1 MVIFSLDK
9 AKILFYLIFMK
20 INGVDF
26 YTVKDME
33 EKSGKDTNTIK
44 QWLFNHDIK
53 PITKDAIYESSA
65 LKELLKASSPGRPK
79 KTVKKK

>member
-1 MVIFSLDK
+1 
-9 AKILFYLIFMK
+9 MK
-20 INGVDF
+20 IKGGDY

-53 PITKDAIYESSA
+53 PVTKDAIYESSV
-65 LKELLKASSPGRPK
+65 LKELLNANNPGRPK
-79 KTVKKK
+79 KIK